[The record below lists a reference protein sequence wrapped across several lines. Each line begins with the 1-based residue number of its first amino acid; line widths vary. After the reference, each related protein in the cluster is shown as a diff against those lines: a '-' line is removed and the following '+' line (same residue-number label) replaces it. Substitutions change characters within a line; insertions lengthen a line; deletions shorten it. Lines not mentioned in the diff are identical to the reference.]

1 MGRDCTYILEATAP
15 AQAGD
20 AVRRPNPFA
29 GRAVDEFSRGTST
42 ILPHETPGG
51 IHPNITDMSRLCPSG
66 SKRVEGF
73 SLIEVL
79 IALMI
84 LSVGSLGIAAMMA
97 LSLQNK
103 NNAYSRAQASDLAY
117 SILDRMRANHATAIQ
132 HGYDIALG
140 AAPVNPPSD
149 SCIGIAADC
158 SPKQIADLDLAQWK
172 HGLAAILPSGDGSIR
187 TAALDQM
194 TEVTITI
201 QWNDRR
207 SGQAAETA
215 NGTAAPAA
223 ATVSFVVSSGL

>member
-1 MGRDCTYILEATAP
+1 
-15 AQAGD
+15 
-20 AVRRPNPFA
+20 
-29 GRAVDEFSRGTST
+29 
-42 ILPHETPGG
+42 
-51 IHPNITDMSRLCPSG
+51 MSGLCPSG

-103 NNAYSRAQASDLAY
+103 NSAYSRAQASDLAY
-117 SILDRMRANHATAIQ
+117 TILDRMRANRATAIQ
-132 HGYDIALG
+132 HDYDVTLG
-140 AAPVNPPSD
+140 TTPVNPPSD

-172 HGLAAILPSGDGSIR
+172 RSLAAILPSGDGSIR
-187 TAALDQM
+187 TVGLNQM

-207 SGQAAETA
+207 PGQAADAA
-215 NGTAAPAA
+215 NSATAAPVA